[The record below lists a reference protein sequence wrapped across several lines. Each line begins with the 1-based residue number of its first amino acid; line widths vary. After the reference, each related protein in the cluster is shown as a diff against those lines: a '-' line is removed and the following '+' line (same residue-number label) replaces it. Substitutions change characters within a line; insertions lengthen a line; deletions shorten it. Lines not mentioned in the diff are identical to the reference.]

1 MFGKKKNAVPFDPD
15 AQSLSPLVHVANDL
29 RGYQRELAKRE
40 VESLSTLRSI
50 HASFTHVMQEAEAFR
65 TQLQEFGRHFA
76 AINRTA
82 EQFVGVKNRIGTA
95 VGQAQSEVDRLTRI
109 SSQVQKSYGEMEKMF
124 GALQNSIETIQSR
137 LKGII
142 SIADQTNL
150 LAINASI
157 EAARAG
163 MDGRGFAVVAE
174 EVKRL
179 ADEIK
184 NLTAQVDD
192 GIQDVDKRSKGL
204 KTSITTS
211 HDLLDSAAG
220 VAEATNERFTDITV
234 AAEGATA
241 VQSEIA
247 DVISSSQQ
255 ELTKI
260 GEFFGTITSQYDTVD
275 RRIEEASQLGTLKS
289 GVLEHMENLLSQV
302 EPMVSRHE
310 AQNAAVK
317 GGRR

>member
-1 MFGKKKNAVPFDPD
+1 MFGKKKNAVPLDPD
-15 AQSLSPLVHVANDL
+15 VDSLSPLVHVADNL
-29 RGYQRELAKRE
+29 RGYQRELSRRE
-40 VESLSTLRSI
+40 VESLSTLRAI
-50 HASFTHVMQEAEAFR
+50 HASFSHVMQEAESFR

-76 AINRTA
+76 AINETA
-82 EQFVGVKNRIGTA
+82 SEFVDVKNKIDTA
-95 VGQAQSEVDRLTRI
+95 VQQAQSEVDHLTRI
-109 SSQVQKSYGEMEKMF
+109 SSDVQSSYEEMENMF
-124 GALQNSIETIQSR
+124 GALQSAIETIQGR

-184 NLTAQVDD
+184 ELTAQVDD
-192 GIQDVDKRSKGL
+192 GIQDVDKRSRKL
-204 KTSITTS
+204 QTSISTS

-241 VQSEIA
+241 VQAEIA
-247 DVISSSQQ
+247 DVISDSQK
-255 ELTKI
+255 ELQKI

-275 RRIEEASQLGTLKS
+275 RRIEDASKLGTLKS

-302 EPMVSRHE
+302 EPIVQHHGE
-310 AQNAAVK
+310 AREANK
-317 GGRR
+317 RRRR